1 MTFVRFFFS
10 FFLQDVFFAAI
21 KFTFFSLSFVS
32 FVLSYFILVFLLL
45 SEIKKRWDERRFC
58 ICTAKWIEGE
68 GVRLVDWLE
77 TWLERVAVVMWQ
89 ILSFLYC
96 SWMHIMSACVWRK
109 LTCGERERKIN
120 FLHFSLSS
128 EVKCRIMYSGA
139 AASGIKSSSLSS
151 STSSSSPSITKHLYA
166 TSILWVRLT
175 EIFLLKKHSSI
186 SFPIKTQTGDY
197 FWEKKN
203 CVTHKYHHHNAQ

>member
-1 MTFVRFFFS
+1 MALCVKFVKYVWNIRKNWVTMMAS
-10 FFLQDVFFAAI
+10 STTQNTAI
-21 KFTFFSLSFVS
+21 KSDVRSLLFLFLPSRCIFRCHQIHFFFSLSFVS

-109 LTCGERERKIN
+109 LTCGEREK
-120 FLHFSLSS
+120 
-128 EVKCRIMYSGA
+128 
-139 AASGIKSSSLSS
+139 
-151 STSSSSPSITKHLYA
+151 
-166 TSILWVRLT
+166 
-175 EIFLLKKHSSI
+175 
-186 SFPIKTQTGDY
+186 D
-197 FWEKKN
+197 
-203 CVTHKYHHHNAQ
+203 